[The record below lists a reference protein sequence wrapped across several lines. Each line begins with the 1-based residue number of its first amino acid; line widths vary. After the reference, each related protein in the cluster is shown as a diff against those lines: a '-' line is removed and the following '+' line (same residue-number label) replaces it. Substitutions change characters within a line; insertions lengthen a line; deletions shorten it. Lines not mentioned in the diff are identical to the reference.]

1 MVGGSELEE
10 ILGSRARVRILGYLL
25 RVGESNITRIS
36 RETGVHH
43 SVARRYLEELSRLG
57 MVEEISIGR
66 MRIYR
71 VVWSNI
77 RVRLLKSLIE
87 SVESGE

>member
-10 ILGSRARVRILGYLL
+10 ILGSRARVRILRRLL
-25 RVGESNITRIS
+25 TLGESNITRIS

-43 SVARRYLEELSRLG
+43 SIARKYLEELSRIG
-57 MVEEISIGR
+57 MVEEIKIGR

-77 RVRLLKSLIE
+77 KIRLLKSLIE
-87 SVESGE
+87 SGA